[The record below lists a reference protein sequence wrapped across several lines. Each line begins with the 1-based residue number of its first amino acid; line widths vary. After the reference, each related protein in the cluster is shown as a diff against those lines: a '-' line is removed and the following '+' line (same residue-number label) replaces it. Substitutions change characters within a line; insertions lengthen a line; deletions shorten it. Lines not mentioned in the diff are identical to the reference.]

1 MEPQNTTNQMLIPVE
16 VKENWAPIVTQT
28 TTYACCPFSASPS
41 RRFSA
46 SSPRTSAH
54 LCPTPF
60 PGVPPQWPSPND
72 AGFLESF
79 DDFEMSLLHHE
90 GGGTGTVA
98 RVTKVLQGELDVRG
112 RGSRVLFMDYS
123 ADKGKKPESCNSAL
137 IPNVR
142 TCEPPEG
149 GAQTKQGNNE
159 PRMSPHPLTA
169 HRRL

>member
-16 VKENWAPIVTQT
+16 VKANWAPIVTQT

-79 DDFEMSLLHHE
+79 DDFEMSLLRHE
-90 GGGTGTVA
+90 GG
-98 RVTKVLQGELDVRG
+98 VRG
-112 RGSRVLFMDYS
+112 RSSRVLFMDYS
-123 ADKGKKPESCNSAL
+123 TDKGKKPESCNSAL
-137 IPNVR
+137 IPNAR
-142 TCEPPEG
+142 TCESPEG

-159 PRMSPHPLTA
+159 TRMSPHPLTA